1 MAPQT
6 AMPGRWT
13 HFIDTPVG
21 VLEAAFDGKGRLKAL
36 SFTPDL
42 DRAAEPKPEPP
53 IVTQAF
59 GFLGH
64 QLEAYFKRQLRTFNV
79 PMDPD
84 GSAFQQRVWGMLLQ
98 VPYGKTTTYADLARH
113 LGDLKLTRAV
123 GGANGHNPI
132 PILIPCH
139 RVVGSDGSLTGYAG
153 GLPRKE
159 FLLRLEGVLGPG
171 TPALFGDEG

>member
-1 MAPQT
+1 
-6 AMPGRWT
+6 MPPAATWT
-13 HFIDTPVG
+13 HFVDTPVG
-21 VLEAAFDGKGRLKAL
+21 VLEAVFDAKGRLKVL
-36 SFTPDL
+36 SFRPRL

-53 IVTQAF
+53 AVTQAF

-64 QLEAYFKRQLRTFNV
+64 QLDAYFKGRLRTFNV

-84 GSAFQQRVWGMLLQ
+84 GSPFQQRVWGMLLQ

-113 LGDLKLTRAV
+113 LGDPKLTRAV

-139 RVVGSDGSLTGYAG
+139 RVIGADGSLTGYGG
-153 GLPRKE
+153 GLERKE
-159 FLLRLEGVLGPG
+159 FLLRLEGVLGAG
-171 TPALFGDEG
+171 TPRLFGEDG